1 MSENTFSNHL
11 NKLKDK
17 SSSLFNRLKSE
28 DIDYFFEQFM
38 YGHREILLSYA
49 KKDIPGINPS
59 SLLIGGLAHGWAPDE
74 QSWKVRKRN
83 LRIAPR
89 YMWNV
94 RSESILNNKL
104 LNIAIGAPW
113 IYLLNLLE
121 LKPGFKVRHVGK
133 NSERPNL
140 LMLTHNVLSTNK
152 DIERQARFY
161 DELCDGKTTTVC
173 LFWLDFC
180 NRKIYQAF
188 EKRGFR
194 IECAG
199 YPKTFDG
206 TYQQHP
212 GRVEFLPNLLEIMS
226 KHENYFTDE
235 CTTSLFYAATLGLKI
250 EIRPDLVALDFQN
263 DWKLRYGGDNKKF
276 FNSGHDWMMNYYPET
291 LLGSA
296 SLSAINSMGWSE
308 LGFDSILSPLGVAD
322 LAWKND
328 DRIEPTNVK
337 LLLTR
342 IEKLRNDLE
351 VELI

>member
-1 MSENTFSNHL
+1 MSDIFNPNYL
-11 NKLKDK
+11 VQLKNKAA
-17 SSSLFNRLKSE
+17 SLFHRLKSE

-38 YGHREILLSYA
+38 YGHREILVSYA
-49 KKDIPGINPS
+49 KKENIDFSSS

-94 RSESILNNKL
+94 RSESILTNKL
-104 LNIAIGAPW
+104 LNKAIGAPW
-113 IYLLNLLE
+113 LYLLKLLE
-121 LKPGFKVRHVGK
+121 IQPGFKVRHLGK
-133 NSERPNL
+133 NIERPNL
-140 LMLTHNVLSTNK
+140 LMLTHNVLSTDKN
-152 DIERQARFY
+152 IELQAKFY
-161 DELCDGKTTTVC
+161 DELCGGELTTVC

-188 EKRGFR
+188 EERGFKV
-194 IECAG
+194 ECAG

-250 EIRPDLVALDFQN
+250 EIHPDSVALDFQN
-263 DWKLRYGGDNKKF
+263 DWKLQYGGDNKKF
-276 FNSGHDWMMNYYPET
+276 FNSGHDWLVNFYPET
-291 LLGSA
+291 LEGSG
-296 SLSAINSMGWSE
+296 SLSSLNYMGWSE
-308 LGFDSILSPLGVAD
+308 LGFDSILSPLGITGLD
-322 LAWKND
+322 WKID
-328 DRIEPTNVK
+328 DRIDNISTE
-337 LLLTR
+337 LLLNR
-342 IEKLRNDLE
+342 INKLRKDLE
-351 VELI
+351 VEPI